1 MTQKDP
7 SDFDPK
13 HRIIGAVII
22 VSLAVIFVPMILDR
36 RSAPET
42 PNVSEIPAPTSAPD
56 NKVVVTPVPPL
67 EPRPSAAAVEAQSPK
82 STAASEPPKPAAAQP
97 PKAAADTPPAATK
110 PTPKSASAA
119 PAKTPTKPA
128 AKPPAKPEPNAAPV
142 KSGWVVQV
150 GTFANAANATRL
162 EEQLKQHGHA
172 VSRERIASNGGSAL
186 RLRVGPFKDKT
197 LAIKAQGQIQK
208 ETGVQGV
215 VLAYP

>member
-22 VSLAVIFVPMILDR
+22 VALAVIFVPMILDR

-42 PNVSEIPAPTSAPD
+42 PNVSEIPAPTSAPE
-56 NKVVVTPVPPL
+56 NKVVVMPVPPP
-67 EPRPSAAAVEAQSPK
+67 EPKPSAAAVEAQSPK
-82 STAASEPPKPAAAQP
+82 STVASEPSKPAAAPP
-97 PKAAADTPPAATK
+97 PKAANDKPAAATK
-110 PTPKSASAA
+110 PETKTASAA
-119 PAKTPTKPA
+119 PAKTTVKPA
-128 AKPPAKPEPNAAPV
+128 AIPEPKAAPV

-162 EEQLKQHGHA
+162 EEQLKKHGHA
-172 VSRERIASNGGSAL
+172 VSRERVASNGGNAL

>member
-36 RSAPET
+36 RSPPET
-42 PNVSEIPAPTSAPD
+42 STVGDIPAPTTEPE
-56 NKVVVTPVPPL
+56 NKVVVTPVPP
-67 EPRPSAAAVEAQSPK
+67 PVSAKSSAPPAEAPKVAAVPSSPK
-82 STAASEPPKPAAAQP
+82 PESTTPKASSDKPAAP
-97 PKAAADTPPAATK
+97 TTKAPTK
-110 PTPKSASAA
+110 ESSSA
-119 PAKTPTKPA
+119 PAKPANKPA
-128 AKPPAKPEPNAAPV
+128 PKTPEPKVAEV

-150 GTFANAANATRL
+150 GTFANATNATRL
-162 EEQLKQHGHA
+162 EEQLKKQGHA
-172 VSRERIASNGGSAL
+172 VSRERITRDGANAL
-186 RLRVGPFKDKT
+186 RLRVGPFKDKA
-197 LAIKAQGQIQK
+197 LALKAQGQIQK

>member
-56 NKVVVTPVPPL
+56 NKVVVTPVPPP
-67 EPRPSAAAVEAQSPK
+67 EPKPSAAVVEAQSPK
-82 STAASEPPKPAAAQP
+82 STAASEPSRPAVAQP
-97 PKAAADTPPAATK
+97 PKAANDKPAAATK
-110 PTPKSASAA
+110 PATKTVPGA
-119 PAKTPTKPA
+119 PAKTTAKPA
-128 AKPPAKPEPNAAPV
+128 AKPEPKAAPV

-162 EEQLKQHGHA
+162 EDRLKKHGHA
-172 VSRERIASNGGSAL
+172 VSRERVTSNGGNAL

>member
-1 MTQKDP
+1 MTPKDP

-42 PNVSEIPAPTSAPD
+42 PNVSEIPAPTSTPD
-56 NKVVVTPVPPL
+56 NKVVVTPVPPP
-67 EPRPSAAAVEAQSPK
+67 EPKASAAVVEVEPPK
-82 STAASEPPKPAAAQP
+82 PSAASEPPKSASAPQTPKVAGDKPAAP
-97 PKAAADTPPAATK
+97 ADKTASK
-110 PTPKSASAA
+110 NASAA
-119 PAKTPTKPA
+119 PAKPT
-128 AKPPAKPEPNAAPV
+128 AKPEPKPAPV

-162 EEQLKQHGHA
+162 EEQLKKHGHA
-172 VSRERIASNGGSAL
+172 VSRERIASNGGNAL